1 VNNISD
7 ASQLIS
13 TLRDFDELRKAILS
27 CEKERLQRYFFD
39 VPLSILERALE
50 TKRESKET

>member
-7 ASQLIS
+7 AAQLIS